1 MERFPNSQRTMFCF
15 EEGDSFFFAVALK
28 TKSFSYLFGAF
39 NVIAFRNQRPI
50 HSNLC
55 GNPTKIKEKSQR
67 VNHINR
73 LKKYFVK
80 CHESP
85 QRTPIL

>member
-1 MERFPNSQRTMFCF
+1 MLKREIL
-15 EEGDSFFFAVALK
+15 FFSAVALK
-28 TKSFSYLFGAF
+28 TKSFSYLFVAF

-55 GNPTKIKEKSQR
+55 GNPTKLKEKSQR

-73 LKKYFVK
+73 LKKN
-80 CHESP
+80 
-85 QRTPIL
+85 ILLSVMNLHNELQL